1 MKNILLLNPPL
12 YFEKGIPY
20 ALDSSVPPL
29 GLLYIA
35 SYINKYSNKFKV
47 KVIDIPVEKLS
58 IKEIVKTV
66 NRYKPLAVGISSMTP
81 QLQGTVELAT
91 CLKKRCLV
99 KPKLFLG
106 GPHIS
111 ADPTFINRF
120 PVFDYAITVE
130 VEKTFFDSINKL
142 SQRKKIPTIQN
153 GKIAENLDLLPSP
166 DRKLIKRELYNKR
179 ESMMFSR
186 GCPYRCYYCSRPAI
200 SKTIRSRSADNLVG
214 EIKEIYSTCGGKI
227 DFQDDTFTL
236 NNKKVIDFCK
246 AVEREKLKLDWR
258 CNTRV
263 DLVDKRLL
271 KKMKLA
277 GCSFIHFGI
286 ESGNEKIR
294 KNVINKGSFS
304 NKQIYQT
311 LRLCKKYKIKT
322 GGYFMIGHPG
332 ETKKEILE
340 TKKMIFK
347 ANFDLLGLSIP
358 TPFPGSKL
366 YEIAESKGII
376 NKNIIDQFARKELG
390 VGYSG
395 IYPVFVPVNLSKNY
409 LYGQMKEINRKFYL
423 NLKTVFRRLKQ
434 DINSFEQLKKDAK
447 DLFSLIIKGV
457 SSRKPYKL

>member
-1 MKNILLLNPPL
+1 
-12 YFEKGIPY
+12 
-20 ALDSSVPPL
+20 
-29 GLLYIA
+29 
-35 SYINKYSNKFKV
+35 
-47 KVIDIPVEKLS
+47 
-58 IKEIVKTV
+58 
-66 NRYKPLAVGISSMTP
+66 
-81 QLQGTVELAT
+81 
-91 CLKKRCLV
+91 
-99 KPKLFLG
+99 
-106 GPHIS
+106 
-111 ADPTFINRF
+111 
-120 PVFDYAITVE
+120 
-130 VEKTFFDSINKL
+130 
-142 SQRKKIPTIQN
+142 
-153 GKIAENLDLLPSP
+153 
-166 DRKLIKRELYNKR
+166 
-179 ESMMFSR
+179 
-186 GCPYRCYYCSRPAI
+186 
-200 SKTIRSRSADNLVG
+200 
-214 EIKEIYSTCGGKI
+214 
-227 DFQDDTFTL
+227 
-236 NNKKVIDFCK
+236 
-246 AVEREKLKLDWR
+246 
-258 CNTRV
+258 
-263 DLVDKRLL
+263 
-271 KKMKLA
+271 MKLA

-423 NLKTVFRRLKQ
+423 NLKTVLRRLKQ